1 MSVTRFQ
8 TTLQPLLKH
17 LNVDSS
23 QLTQGNSYQITLEN
37 MTINLVS
44 VTAEWLLIAVNLGA
58 PLEGKEVAWQ
68 LLELNLFGEANPP
81 LQISAVAENRNVMLW
96 TQERLA
102 YLEASALISLFERFF
117 DNALRLRSWLR
128 EPASAAAEQPTTREQ
143 PAALNSLQQ
152 RLGTPPK

>member
-1 MSVTRFQ
+1 M
-8 TTLQPLLKH
+8 
-17 LNVDSS
+17 
-23 QLTQGNSYQITLEN
+23 
-37 MTINLVS
+37 
-44 VTAEWLLIAVNLGA
+44 
-58 PLEGKEVAWQ
+58 AWQ

-128 EPASAAAEQPTTREQ
+128 EPANAAAEQPTTREQ

>member
-58 PLEGKEVAWQ
+58 PL
-68 LLELNLFGEANPP
+68 
-81 LQISAVAENRNVMLW
+81 
-96 TQERLA
+96 
-102 YLEASALISLFERFF
+102 
-117 DNALRLRSWLR
+117 
-128 EPASAAAEQPTTREQ
+128 
-143 PAALNSLQQ
+143 
-152 RLGTPPK
+152 